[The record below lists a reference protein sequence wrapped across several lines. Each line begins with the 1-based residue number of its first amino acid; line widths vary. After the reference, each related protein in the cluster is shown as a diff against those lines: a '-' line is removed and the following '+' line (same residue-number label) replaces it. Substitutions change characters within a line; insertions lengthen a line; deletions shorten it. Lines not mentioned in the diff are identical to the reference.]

1 MTFSGLNYLA
11 VLVAAIAAWLTGAAW
26 YGVLGNRWLK
36 ASGRG
41 AENIERKRGAFAFDV
56 LFVLAFVAN
65 LVMAWVLAGIIG
77 HFGPGQV
84 TMSNG
89 VITALFVWLGFV
101 VTTTAVD
108 NAFAGRKPMLTVLDA
123 GHWLAVLVVAGA
135 VIGAFGV

>member
-1 MTFSGLNYLA
+1 MNYLA

-36 ASGRG
+36 ASRPRRGEHRRESGGRL
-41 AENIERKRGAFAFDV
+41 AFDV

-65 LVMAWVLAGIIG
+65 LVMAWVLSGIIG

-89 VITALFVWLGFV
+89 VISALFVWLGFV

-123 GHWLAVLVVAGA
+123 GHWLAVLVVAGR
-135 VIGAFGV
+135 